1 MKRYGYFMLLFQFF
15 LLTGWSSAAD
25 TKVITA
31 EAVYYKNDVEVRG
44 YLARPDDDQKHPG
57 LILIHEWWGLNDNIR
72 KNAEKFAQLGY
83 VALAIDLY
91 VGKSTTV
98 PDEARK
104 LATNIRKNM
113 DEAFRNMKRTVTFL
127 SKHL

>member
-1 MKRYGYFMLLFQFF
+1 MP
-15 LLTGWSSAAD
+15 
-25 TKVITA
+25 V
-31 EAVYYKNDVEVRG
+31 
-44 YLARPDDDQKHPG
+44 DDKKHPG

-104 LATNIRKNM
+104 LATNVRKNM
-113 DEAFRNMKRTVTFL
+113 DEAFRNMKRTVHFL